1 MRRYRIYSGKYVLS
15 EKLMENPDYTPGSPD
30 STRKWPDELI
40 AIPKVFHV
48 EITEDKKR
56 VAFLTR
62 PTYNEARA
70 IGEDYC
76 S

>member
-1 MRRYRIYSGKYVLS
+1 MRRYRIFSGKYVLS

-40 AIPKVFHV
+40 ATPKVFHV

-62 PTYNEARA
+62 PTYNEAKA
-70 IGEDYC
+70 IGQE
-76 S
+76 